1 MMWIRRA
8 AVGAVLLPVV
18 LLLCGCGRSGGS
30 GTEDRSS
37 GARDGVASTG
47 AGAGAK
53 GAESVAEVHSNVA
66 VALTLSAMD
75 EAKYDG
81 VGDVGTLSLPTG
93 TPAPATVE
101 EAVAPVV
108 GASASKR
115 GILLLTGGSTY
126 EGEVADGRPSGQGT
140 LTDANG
146 THQWGVWRD
155 GNAYT
160 LRGTWVAPDGTTEVG
175 TWNLDGTPSGGTIT
189 WKDGRQYKGDW
200 KLVEGAAEL
209 PDGMGE
215 MNWPDGRKYVGQFH
229 GGTMDGP
236 GKMTYRD
243 GNVEE
248 GNWKQ
253 GRFLRPVP

>member
-1 MMWIRRA
+1 MMRIRRV
-8 AVGAVLLPVV
+8 AVGAVLLTVV
-18 LLLCGCGRSGGS
+18 LLCGCGRPGGS

-37 GARDGVASTG
+37 GAHDGGASTG
-47 AGAGAK
+47 AGGK
-53 GAESVAEVHSNVA
+53 GGESVAEVHSNVA

-81 VGDVGTLSLPTG
+81 VGDLGTLSLLTG
-93 TPAPATVE
+93 TPAPATAE
-101 EAVAPVV
+101 EAVAPVM
-108 GASASKR
+108 GASASTR
-115 GILLLTGGSTY
+115 GILLLRGGSTY
-126 EGEVADGRPSGQGT
+126 EGEVTDGKPSGQGT

-146 THQWGVWRD
+146 THQWGMWHD

-175 TWNLDGTPSGGTIT
+175 TWNLDGTPSGWTIT

-209 PDGMGE
+209 PDGTGE

-229 GGTMDGP
+229 NGTMDGP
-236 GKMTYRD
+236 GKMTYPD